1 MKYFCY
7 IFSLYF
13 LALSVMPC
21 SDIHDMNSSVGSEF
35 ASISTDN
42 HSNCPHEEEQDFCSP
57 FCVCSCCGQFF
68 VATRLPKLSFH
79 LPIIR
84 NFKEKSCFLFSENWQ
99 SDYLKSIFRPPQV

>member
-1 MKYFCY
+1 
-7 IFSLYF
+7 
-13 LALSVMPC
+13 MPC
-21 SDIHDMNSSVGSEF
+21 TDIHDMNSSVGSEF